1 MESGMSTRA
10 SVPNFVCV
18 ECGSAS
24 VAIDGPF
31 NDLAPVT
38 CDECGCYLGP
48 WDIFVDE
55 MQRRLVRQGVLS
67 VAEDAELRR
76 WRERPVL
83 ESSRAGGGDGS
94 AAAPTP
100 LLCV

>member
-1 MESGMSTRA
+1 MESAMSMST
-10 SVPNFVCV
+10 SLPNFACE

-24 VAIDGPF
+24 VSIDGPF

-38 CDECGCYLGP
+38 CDECGCSLGP

-55 MQRRLVRQGVLS
+55 VQRRLVRQGVLS

-76 WRERPVL
+76 WRERRMP
-83 ESSRAGGGDGS
+83 EAGS
-94 AAAPTP
+94 AGAGSAPTP
-100 LLCV
+100 TVPLLHQ